1 MRRSHVRVIPF
12 VVLASALACS
22 PARPLPQPVLDPNP
36 HRLAVGAE
44 VAAEDLRGCRQEV
57 YRAAPESIQPLSL
70 PPIGVVGPATGGVV
84 IGTVGPPH
92 RVWESE
98 AAYRHAI
105 ERCLAGRGYEVKGW
119 Q

>member
-1 MRRSHVRVIPF
+1 MQRSHVCVIPF
-12 VVLASALACS
+12 VLLASVLACA
-22 PARPLPQPVLDPNP
+22 PARPLLQPVLDSNS
-36 HRLAVGAE
+36 HLLAVGAE
-44 VAAEDLRGCRQEV
+44 VAVEDIRRCRQEV
-57 YRAAPESIQPLSL
+57 YLAAPLSIQPLSL
-70 PPIGVVGPATGGVV
+70 PPVGVVGPSTGGVV

-105 ERCLAGRGYEVKGW
+105 ERCLAGRGYEIKGW

>member
-1 MRRSHVRVIPF
+1 MQRSHVRVIPF
-12 VVLASALACS
+12 VLLASVLACA
-22 PARPLPQPVLDPNP
+22 PGWPLPQPVLEPNP

-44 VAAEDLRGCRQEV
+44 VAAEDIRGCRQEV
-57 YRAAPESIQPLSL
+57 HLAAPVSIQPLSL
-70 PPIGVVGPATGGVV
+70 PPLGVVGPSTGVV

-105 ERCLAGRGYEVKGW
+105 ERCLAGRGYEIKGW